1 MKRTSQF
8 ADLVMPWTGLAVG
21 VVAAGVVDQFGSAG
35 TFDHCRTISPIP
47 LIIVA
52 LIGIAVTIVAAL
64 FSWRV
69 IRDEDETQARKVV
82 AIISVGAAALFVFAM
97 ILPIIASLVIPPCFG

>member
-1 MKRTSQF
+1 MKRSGQF
-8 ADLVMPWTGLAVG
+8 ADFLLPWTGLAVG
-21 VVAAGVVDQFGSAG
+21 VVAAGVVHQFGSAG
-35 TFDHCRTISPIP
+35 TFDHCWAISPIP

-52 LIGIAVTIVAAL
+52 VIGIAVTIVAAL

-97 ILPIIASLVIPPCFG
+97 ILPIIASIVIPPCFG